1 MVTSQRIQQLKEKVA
16 LLPDSPGVYQ
26 FLGDDG
32 KVIYVGKAKNLKRRV
47 SSYFLARADYSPKVR
62 VMVGKIADLRHTVVA
77 TESEA
82 LLLENN
88 MIKSIQPRYNI
99 LLKDDKTYPWIVIR
113 NEPFPRVLSTRRFLR
128 DGSQYFGPYA
138 SVYIQKEILE
148 ILRGIY
154 PLRTCSLNL
163 SPEAIAKGRYSVCL
177 EYHIGNCKGPCV
189 GRQSEEEYRESI
201 GMVASL
207 LKGDTRA
214 TRDYLQR
221 LMNEAAAEMRF
232 EDAGRYK
239 KRLDLLA
246 GYQSKSVVVSNT
258 LGSMDVF
265 SLIIDDGVAF
275 CNFMRIVQ
283 GAVVNSFTV
292 ELKPGLEDEP
302 RDVLSYAVGS
312 IRDRLQGHLQREV
325 LVPFLPAEEL
335 FEGTAFS
342 VPQRGDKLRLL
353 ELSERNCRLYRLE
366 KLKQIEIKDPA
377 RHVTRVMAALQKE
390 LHLNEPPH
398 HIECFDN
405 SNLQGTNP
413 VASCVVFRDGKPSRK
428 EYRHF
433 NIKTVV
439 GANDFASMEEV
450 VTRRYSRLLEEGAEL
465 PQLIVVDGG
474 KGQLRFAYETLKRLG
489 LEQKIAIVGL
499 AKRIEEVYFPH
510 DPMPYYIDRNS
521 EALKVLMHIRDEAHR
536 FGITFHRQ
544 KRSLAFIKSE
554 LEQIPTLGARS
565 VEKLLQKFRTIS
577 RIRKASADELAEVI
591 GARRAAEV
599 IRYFAAID
607 QVQDRALSSR
617 QELPAVRPER
627 KNE

>member
-47 SSYFLARADYSPKVR
+47 SSYFLARADHSPKVR

-154 PLRTCSLNL
+154 QLRTCSLNL
-163 SPEAIAKGRYSVCL
+163 SPEAIANGRYSVCL

-312 IRDRLQGHLQREV
+312 IRDRLQGLHGDGTPVVLLAVYGNRDYEHALDDLDRFMTERGFVTVAAGTFVGEHSYSTPQTPVAAGRPDVADWQLARRFGEKVRDKLAGYEPGRFVRLEV
-325 LVPFLPAEEL
+325 ARIPRPEL
-335 FEGTAFS
+335 S
-342 VPQRGDKLRLL
+342 WLDKLRFVW
-353 ELSERNCRLYRLE
+353 Y
-366 KLKQIEIKDPA
+366 
-377 RHVTRVMAALQKE
+377 
-390 LHLNEPPH
+390 
-398 HIECFDN
+398 
-405 SNLQGTNP
+405 G
-413 VASCVVFRDGKPSRK
+413 
-428 EYRHF
+428 
-433 NIKTVV
+433 
-439 GANDFASMEEV
+439 
-450 VTRRYSRLLEEGAEL
+450 
-465 PQLIVVDGG
+465 
-474 KGQLRFAYETLKRLG
+474 LG
-489 LEQKIAIVGL
+489 
-499 AKRIEEVYFPH
+499 
-510 DPMPYYIDRNS
+510 
-521 EALKVLMHIRDEAHR
+521 LKVLKKPMPVAPVTDPGQCNGCGVCAIVCPTGAIAAGNELHTDASRCIRCCACV
-536 FGITFHRQ
+536 
-544 KRSLAFIKSE
+544 KSCRR
-554 LEQIPTLGARS
+554 TARS
-565 VEKLLQKFRTIS
+565 FDTPFAKILTACCARPKQPHVLL
-577 RIRKASADELAEVI
+577 
-591 GARRAAEV
+591 
-599 IRYFAAID
+599 
-607 QVQDRALSSR
+607 
-617 QELPAVRPER
+617 
-627 KNE
+627 